1 MDSIAGVAPMLVRV
15 RRTLDRA
22 SLAWSLWKIAPHRVE
37 GGLRRSLHTFR
48 CPSNWYAA
56 ALTIFRL
63 EPAGPFE
70 AFVFLDPTP
79 HQWNQMSRA
88 KSKPAVL
95 EAGPC
100 ALKGDSS
107 SVGSMGEDEKA

>member
-48 CPSNWYAA
+48 CPPGPR
-56 ALTIFRL
+56 LEEFRL
-63 EPAGPFE
+63 ASFRHSPFFRSE
-70 AFVFLDPTP
+70 AQ
-79 HQWNQMSRA
+79 QWNQMTRA
-88 KSKPAVL
+88 KSKAAVL

-107 SVGSMGEDEKA
+107 SVGYLGEDITA